1 MVAQTAEVILK
12 GRGPTTEC
20 AAALRTSPNR
30 RQVGGRSAASES
42 EPAYSNSGVQL
53 PGGDVSM
60 KPSESKISASI
71 PTPSTIRGPGRS
83 K

>member
-1 MVAQTAEVILK
+1 MVAQTTEVILK
-12 GRGPTTEC
+12 GRGPTAEC
-20 AAALRTSPNR
+20 AGPRERARTD
-30 RQVGGRSAASES
+30 GRSAASES